1 MACNFIFIKK
11 ETPTQLFFCEYH
23 KMFEKNLFYETPLV
37 AASKNGWRIS
47 EIFWSWSYTERF
59 VWFE

>member
-23 KMFEKNLFYETPLV
+23 KMFEKNLFYETPPV
-37 AASKNGWRIS
+37 AGSK
-47 EIFWSWSYTERF
+47 IFWSWSYTEQF
-59 VWFE
+59 VWFD